1 MKNFLA
7 AMKLILTLKCEQST
21 QLVSDS
27 YDRELSW
34 VERWAVRLH
43 YIACWSCRRFGKQL
57 RQLRTTFQQYPERT
71 LDDEGLSDDAMNR
84 IKNAIQQD
92 N

>member
-1 MKNFLA
+1 MKEFLSA
-7 AMKLILTLKCEQST
+7 AKLILTLKCEKSS

-27 YDRELSW
+27 LDRDLSA

-43 YIACWSCRRFGKQL
+43 YIACWSCRRFGKQV
-57 RQLRTTFQQYPERT
+57 RQIREAFEQYPQRTTDE
-71 LDDEGLSDDAMNR
+71 EGLSDDAMNR
-84 IKNAIQQD
+84 IKNAIQRD